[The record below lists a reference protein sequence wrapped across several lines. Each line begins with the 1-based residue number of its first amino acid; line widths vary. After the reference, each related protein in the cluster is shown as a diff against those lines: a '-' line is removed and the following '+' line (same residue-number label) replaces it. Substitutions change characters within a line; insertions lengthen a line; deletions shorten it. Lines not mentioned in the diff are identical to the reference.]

1 MYVCGESVQYVC
13 VHVCVYTVYVCVC
26 KHVHICVIC
35 TCVYEYACMI
45 MCVHMGVYT

>member
-1 MYVCGESVQYVC
+1 MC
-13 VHVCVYTVYVCVC
+13 VHVCVHFVCMRA
-26 KHVHICVIC
+26 HICVIC

>member
-1 MYVCGESVQYVC
+1 MY
-13 VHVCVYTVYVCVC
+13 VHVCVHCVC
-26 KHVHICVIC
+26 MRAHICVIR